1 MDFNLHQVS
10 EDQWI
15 SNLAKNPGLSLLAVD
30 GFGKLV
36 LLHNVSYLQENL
48 FCSESKILGL
58 CGSDDLADVYRID
71 PKTASSTLEIPV
83 PTWRDLK
90 GTQSSGDV
98 ETLVVADQ
106 NPTMARFKNS
116 FWVPPLVS
124 VSILEAKSLLP
135 AELIPLLLTKFQEFD
150 KSSTTVK
157 ACTVLR
163 PTLEFLWAVY
173 KKLVPPTT
181 LAVDTSRDASEWASR
196 QHFAYISPVV
206 PLPPPPLFPV
216 PPPPSVVTQSSPFQS
231 MTEELRKIREAN
243 EKQLLRESQSG
254 EMKKESNGWEK
265 LPDMVQNMILKMS
278 ATQDDILPLD
288 RAIHI
293 QKS

>member
-1 MDFNLHQVS
+1 MDFNLDQVP

-83 PTWRDLK
+83 PTWQDLK

-106 NPTMARFKNS
+106 NPTTARFKNS
-116 FWVPPLVS
+116 F
-124 VSILEAKSLLP
+124 
-135 AELIPLLLTKFQEFD
+135 
-150 KSSTTVK
+150 
-157 ACTVLR
+157 
-163 PTLEFLWAVY
+163 
-173 KKLVPPTT
+173 
-181 LAVDTSRDASEWASR
+181 
-196 QHFAYISPVV
+196 
-206 PLPPPPLFPV
+206 
-216 PPPPSVVTQSSPFQS
+216 
-231 MTEELRKIREAN
+231 
-243 EKQLLRESQSG
+243 
-254 EMKKESNGWEK
+254 
-265 LPDMVQNMILKMS
+265 
-278 ATQDDILPLD
+278 
-288 RAIHI
+288 
-293 QKS
+293 